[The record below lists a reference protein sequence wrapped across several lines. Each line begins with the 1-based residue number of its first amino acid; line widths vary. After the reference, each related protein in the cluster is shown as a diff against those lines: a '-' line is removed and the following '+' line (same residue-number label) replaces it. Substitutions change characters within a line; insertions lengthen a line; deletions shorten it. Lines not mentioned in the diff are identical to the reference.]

1 VISAGS
7 GAVCAYDPHDGRE
20 LWRVRYGEGYS
31 VVPRPVFA
39 HGLLFLGSG
48 FDRPSVLAIRPDGDG
63 DVTDSHVAWTI
74 TKGAPNTPSPLV
86 VGDEIYFVSDA
97 GIATCADAKTGRVH
111 WTERLGG
118 NFSAS
123 PVHGGGRIL
132 FVNED
137 GVGFV
142 LKPGSTFAL
151 LAKNELH
158 ERVLAS
164 PAIAAGGLFLRG
176 EKDLFRIADR

>member
-1 VISAGS
+1 
-7 GAVCAYDPHDGRE
+7 VCAYDPADGRE

-39 HGLLFLGSG
+39 HDLLFLSTG
-48 FDRPSVLAIRPDGDG
+48 FDRPAVLAVRPDGSG

-74 TKGAPNTPSPLV
+74 PKAAPNTPSLLV

-97 GIATCADAKTGRVH
+97 GFATCADARTGRVH

-123 PVHGGGRIL
+123 PVYGGGRSL

-142 LKPGSTFAL
+142 LEPGTKFSL

-164 PAIAAGGLFLRG
+164 PAIASGALFLRG
-176 EKDLFRIADR
+176 EKHLFRIGAH